1 MSVFMRLR
9 QLFRGKR
16 NDDDL
21 RDELAFH
28 IEAETQKKIAE
39 GMPSDEAHRQ
49 ALIAFGGVQQTRESV
64 HRVHWSHLPATF
76 LQDVRFGWRMLR
88 RVPGFT
94 AVAVITLALGIGAN
108 TAVFSLAEALLLRP
122 LPFPQLERLVTVFV
136 RYGNS
141 SAGRNMSPADFRDYQ
156 QRTHSLENLSA
167 YSSADFNISGGP
179 TPERVSGARVS
190 ANFFSTI
197 RLNPIAG
204 RTFSAD
210 EELAGRANVA
220 VLSYG
225 LWVRRFG
232 AETRVIGSD
241 FQLNGKPYT
250 IIGVMDKK
258 LIFPGG
264 AELWIPIEWT
274 SNETTDR
281 SKAQLEVFGRLK
293 PGVTVEQAQQE
304 MEAEAQALAAQY
316 PTTNKDVGV
325 QLRPLRLV
333 VNGTLMLPMA
343 ELLFISALLVLLL
356 ACANVANLQ
365 LSRSTVRSRE
375 MAVRAALGARRGRL
389 MGQLLAENLLLGG
402 LGAVAAFVMARWM
415 IAYQVASAPP
425 VMLRIVAG
433 LNEMRVDHRA
443 LLVIVAIAL
452 FTVLA
457 SGLVPAIQASKP
469 DVTHGLKDGVKSSSG
484 RSQHRLRSGL
494 VAAQVAMALALLGGT
509 ILTLRGFQSM
519 ASASRSFAPEQ
530 VLTFAVTLPASHYPD
545 QQRKAELYSAAL
557 EKLAAMPGTQAAAVF
572 TTTPLSNNGVV
583 WTRFRTERQQELK
596 PEDLPGGILQ
606 SISSDYFDVLR
617 IPLLRGRRF
626 TRADVTGAVPVTVI
640 NERLARRFFPGSDAI
655 GKRLKIEDAQGSR
668 WMEIVGVAG
677 DVRYDWTDEAPEYT
691 LYRPFTQ
698 APMVS
703 TLFAI
708 RTTADPLSL
717 VPHVRK
723 SVAQLD
729 GELPVYE
736 VESLKQAIADGIAG
750 LQGVGNFIA
759 AFGLLAL
766 VLAGVGVYGVMACS
780 VAERRQEVGI
790 RMALGADRT
799 RVMRLVLKRGALLTL
814 IGIAAGIPLAV
825 ALVRSLGSIYVL
837 YGVKAAESML
847 LLSCAAILTLISLLA
862 CAVPAR
868 RATQVEP
875 MTALRAE

>member
-1 MSVFMRLR
+1 MSLLAALR
-9 QLFRGKR
+9 RFFSDKR
-16 NDDDL
+16 SDADL

-28 IEAETQKKIAE
+28 IEAETQTKIAE
-39 GMPSDEAHRQ
+39 GMPADEARRQ

-64 HRVHWSHLPATF
+64 HRAHWSYLPTTF
-76 LQDVRFGWRMLR
+76 LQDLRFGWRMLR

-94 AVAVITLALGIGAN
+94 VIAVITLALGIGAN
-108 TAVFSLAEALLLRP
+108 TAVFSLADALLLHP
-122 LPFPQLERLVTVFV
+122 LPFPQLDRLVTVFV
-136 RYGNS
+136 RYGNG

-156 QRTHSLENLSA
+156 QRTHSFENLSA

-197 RLNPIAG
+197 RLSPIAG
-204 RTFSAD
+204 RAFSAD

-232 AETRVIGSD
+232 AETRVIGRD

-258 LIFPGG
+258 LTFPGG
-264 AELWIPIEWT
+264 AELWIPVEWT
-274 SNETTDR
+274 GNETAER
-281 SKAQLEVFGRLK
+281 SKAQLEVVGRLK
-293 PGVTVEQAQQE
+293 PGVTLEQAQQE

-316 PTTNKDVGV
+316 PTTNKDLGV

-443 LLVIVAIAL
+443 LLVMVAIAL
-452 FTVLA
+452 FSVLA
-457 SGLVPAIQASKP
+457 SGLVPAIEASKP

-484 RSQHRLRSGL
+484 RSQHRLRGGL
-494 VAAQVAMALALLGGT
+494 VAAQVAIALALLGGT

-545 QQRKAELYSAAL
+545 QQRKAELYQQAL
-557 EKLAAMPGTQAAAVF
+557 EELAAIPGTQSAAVL

-596 PEDLPGGILQ
+596 PDDLPGGILQ

-626 TRADVTGAVPVTVI
+626 TRADATGAVPVAVI
-640 NERLARRFFPGSDAI
+640 NERLARRFFPGDDAM

-677 DVRYDWTDEAPEYT
+677 DVRYDWTDEAPEFT
-691 LYRPFTQ
+691 IYRPFTQ
-698 APMVS
+698 APMAS
-703 TLFAI
+703 SLFAI

-717 VPHVRK
+717 TPHVRK
-723 SVAQLD
+723 SIAQLD
-729 GELPVYE
+729 SELPVYE
-736 VESLKQAIADGIAG
+736 VESLKQAIDDGIAG
-750 LQGVGNFIA
+750 LQGVGDFIA

-799 RVMRLVLKRGALLTL
+799 RVMRLVLKRGLLLTL
-814 IGIAAGIPLAV
+814 IGIAAGVPLAV
-825 ALVRSLGSIYVL
+825 ALARSLGSIYVL

-847 LLSCAAILTLISLLA
+847 LLSCAAILTVISLLA

-875 MTALRAE
+875 MSALRSE